1 MIHTA
6 TVGAAVT
13 AGVAGAVERAGTPPA
28 RHETPHFMVGLD
40 HGRKDGRKK
49 DGKEAALEAAIPAK
63 RW

>member
-1 MIHTA
+1 M
-6 TVGAAVT
+6 
-13 AGVAGAVERAGTPPA
+13 ERAGTPPA